1 MSDSTKKIKQDI
13 ESERVSRSKLG
24 REDLEKVYLDLEKED
39 FPSDKRIKFIGDLAG
54 SDEIGYHYEL
64 ICEDWDRESNL
75 NFEMGFEKHDRQGI
89 EFLFEELNRSC
100 DEKKKVYTAYLI
112 GQTLSKLKHRDFYM
126 TFKEQLS
133 SIIVSLL
140 ETDED
145 ILRRKLL
152 ISLGWVA
159 SSKEIEL
166 LGRHMISDKDA
177 LSRAW
182 SATSLM
188 QMLYNGV
195 DQEELQEKTKPVF
208 AKSLAEEKDIYASGL
223 IVEAGQIIFGKKWI
237 TSASV
242 ENKDSEKIEK
252 AIKSALR
259 FFKK

>member
-24 REDLEKVYLDLEKED
+24 REDLEKRYLDLEKED

-54 SDEIGYHYEL
+54 SAEIGYQYEL
-64 ICEDWDRESNL
+64 ICEDWDRGSNL

-89 EFLFEELNRSC
+89 
-100 DEKKKVYTAYLI
+100 D
-112 GQTLSKLKHRDFYM
+112 
-126 TFKEQLS
+126 
-133 SIIVSLL
+133 
-140 ETDED
+140 
-145 ILRRKLL
+145 
-152 ISLGWVA
+152 
-159 SSKEIEL
+159 L

-208 AKSLAEEKDIYASGL
+208 AKSLAAEKDIYASGL
-223 IVEAGQIIFGKKWI
+223 IM
-237 TSASV
+237 
-242 ENKDSEKIEK
+242 
-252 AIKSALR
+252 
-259 FFKK
+259 

>member
-1 MSDSTKKIKQDI
+1 
-13 ESERVSRSKLG
+13 
-24 REDLEKVYLDLEKED
+24 
-39 FPSDKRIKFIGDLAG
+39 
-54 SDEIGYHYEL
+54 
-64 ICEDWDRESNL
+64 
-75 NFEMGFEKHDRQGI
+75 
-89 EFLFEELNRSC
+89 
-100 DEKKKVYTAYLI
+100 
-112 GQTLSKLKHRDFYM
+112 M
-126 TFKEQLS
+126 TS

-159 SSKEIEL
+159 SSKEIDL
-166 LGRHMISDKDA
+166 LARHMISDKDA

-223 IVEAGQIIFGKKWI
+223 IILYLTLFLTVKAGKASNTN
-237 TSASV
+237 TSGFLYYV
-242 ENKDSEKIEK
+242 
-252 AIKSALR
+252 
-259 FFKK
+259 